1 MTEELRAIRQS
12 SETARNGNRNTQAQI
27 TKKSVKLVGS
37 ASNND
42 ESDNGSHFARCFIIN
57 DAADVSF
64 NNSLKAAKPLIK
76 KAIYC
81 VQNIDGATTTEDMT
95 QFVTSLGVRVESC
108 FEAKTRFEDTKAF
121 RVCIN
126 SDDNDVFLDA
136 NNWPSD
142 VILRQW
148 TFKGKLSNVASQAAA
163 AVSTAGANSSNTKS
177 TGGRTS
183 ITEPIG
189 SGSGNG

>member
-1 MTEELRAIRQS
+1 MEDDFTQVVGKKRRRQMTEELRAIRQS
-12 SETARNGNRNTQAQI
+12 SETARNGNRNTHAQI
-27 TKKSVKLVGS
+27 TKKSVKIVGS
-37 ASNND
+37 ASNV
-42 ESDNGSHFARCFIIN
+42 C
-57 DAADVSF
+57 
-64 NNSLKAAKPLIK
+64 SLKAAKPLIK

-126 SDDNDVFLDA
+126 SEDNDVFLDA

-148 TFKGKLSNVASQAAA
+148 TFKGKLSKAACQAAA
-163 AVSTAGANSSNTKS
+163 DVSTAGANSSNTKS